1 MTIIAN
7 YIRQQ
12 SQHQTQLT
20 EIYQAILAVVP
31 QETTEKIA
39 YGMPTF
45 YLNGNL
51 VHFAAAKQHLGFYP
65 TPSAIQRF
73 SKELRPFKTSKGA
86 IQFPYTQ
93 KLPLSLIQE
102 IVKFRVQENMK
113 SVGQK
118 SL

>member
-12 SQHQTQLT
+12 PQHQTQLT

-73 SKELRPFKTSKGA
+73 SKELRPLKPQKVPFN
-86 IQFPYTQ
+86 FPT
-93 KLPLSLIQE
+93 
-102 IVKFRVQENMK
+102 RK
-113 SVGQK
+113 SY
-118 SL
+118 LFH

>member
-12 SQHQTQLT
+12 PQHQTQLT

-73 SKELRPFKTSKGA
+73 SKELRPFKTSPSEISRNSPK
-86 IQFPYTQ
+86 IKEQF
-93 KLPLSLIQE
+93 SE
-102 IVKFRVQENMK
+102 IPSYFSELNT
-113 SVGQK
+113 SVPT
-118 SL
+118 SSCS

>member
-12 SQHQTQLT
+12 PQHQTQLT

-39 YGMPTF
+39 YGMLTF

-93 KLPLSLIQE
+93 ELPLSLIQE

-113 SVGQK
+113 TGSH
-118 SL
+118 

>member
-12 SQHQTQLT
+12 PQHQTQLT

-73 SKELRPFKTSKGA
+73 SPSEISRNSPKIKEQFSEIPSYFSELNTSV
-86 IQFPYTQ
+86 PT
-93 KLPLSLIQE
+93 S
-102 IVKFRVQENMK
+102 
-113 SVGQK
+113 SC
-118 SL
+118 S